1 VWSLYDKMLLYF
13 EGNAKEVPELKILNY
28 MELNRRQ
35 IRLIFDTNRTETF
48 KEVYHAHQG
57 MEWLYVHEGKGRA
70 IIDRHIF
77 ELDSGTFLYFKPF
90 QLHHVQMFT
99 AANQP
104 YIRSLFIF
112 EPLVLENFLTSFPA
126 LNEVMQ
132 RMLLDR
138 PENQIIR
145 WLDREELDKL
155 FTVHRKLL
163 NDAKPSELLE
173 QQALFLVSMLALM
186 KTASRNSAKL
196 SVPPASSSSTAEQI
210 MSWVDKHYMEPFH
223 LDKVSDLVHLSPAH
237 VSSLFR
243 KTVGTSITEYLTARR
258 IREASLLL
266 KKSSLTVQEI
276 GEAVGLT
283 NFSYFCQLFKKHAGL
298 SPHQYRK
305 LIPQSEDLLHDS
317 ESKSS
322 ADCSTS

>member
-1 VWSLYDKMLLYF
+1 VWSLYGKMLLYF
-13 EGNAKEVPELKILNY
+13 EGKAKEVPALRISNY
-28 MELNRRQ
+28 MELNHRQ
-35 IRLIFDTNRTETF
+35 IRLIFNTNRTETF

-99 AANQP
+99 SADQP

-112 EPLVLENFLTSFPA
+112 EPHVLEHYLIPFPA
-126 LNEVMQ
+126 LNEVLQ

-145 WLDREELDKL
+145 SLDRREMDKL
-155 FTVHRKLL
+155 FNVHRNLL
-163 NDAKPSELLE
+163 NDARPSEVLE
-173 QQALFLVSMLALM
+173 QQALFILSLLSLLKATG
-186 KTASRNSAKL
+186 KSTAKL
-196 SVPPASSSSTAEQI
+196 NARPAASAATAEQI
-210 MSWVDKHYMEPFH
+210 MGWVDKHYMEPFQ
-223 LDKVSDLVHLSPAH
+223 LETVSDLVHLSPAH

-298 SPHQYRK
+298 SPHQYR
-305 LIPQSEDLLHDS
+305 INTPQSGDLLRS
-317 ESKSS
+317 
-322 ADCSTS
+322 